1 MLIFKIWY
9 IILRVPLKR
18 YFNDLINAETL
29 FDDIKSKKLRFEDAE
44 KKKKQTEFES
54 KLSSVRIG
62 GNKSDKHP
70 CEIENITK
78 FTNRKRRLLDLIMII
93 LKW

>member
-18 YFNDLINAETL
+18 YFNDLINAETD
-29 FDDIKSKKLRFEDAE
+29 FDDIKSKKLRFEDVE
-44 KKKKQTEFES
+44 KIKMELES
-54 KLSSVRIG
+54 KLSGVSIEG
-62 GNKSDKHP
+62 SKSDKQL

-78 FTNRKRRLLDLIMII
+78 FYKS
-93 LKW
+93 